1 MNKRILIVGG
11 SSFIGIN
18 LIDSLINRGFEV
30 IVYGRKKPLCLN
42 HKFRFISA
50 ELTEFDLHRK
60 SLSEL
65 DIHTVIYL
73 VNSFSVNSKTSN
85 FNDLLE
91 INKNFISNVLDVV
104 KRFVFFSSGGRVY
117 RSSDLPH
124 SENEELSALCDYGRS
139 KILLESFISFESEL
153 KGKPYLIVRPSN
165 PYGPYQMLNG
175 TQGLI
180 AVVTGRISSGQS
192 VEIWGDGYE
201 VRDYIYIDDFVDLF
215 IKLLALPSPK
225 YNIYN
230 IGSGFPV
237 STLEILEVVK
247 RNLKAYHVSVQ
258 YVSSL
263 NTIKS
268 NILNNSRLHDE
279 VGYFDYTSLDLGVSK
294 FIQWLGK

>member
-1 MNKRILIVGG
+1 MSKRILIVGG

-18 LIDSLINRGFEV
+18 LIESLINKGFEV

-42 HKFRFISA
+42 NNFRFISA
-50 ELTEFDLHRK
+50 ELTDFELHRTL
-60 SLSEL
+60 LSEL
-65 DIHTVIYL
+65 DIHTAIYL
-73 VNSFSVNSKTSN
+73 VNSFSVNSKTLN
-85 FNDLLE
+85 FNDLLD
-91 INKNFISNVLDVV
+91 INKKFISNVFDVV
-104 KRFVFFSSGGRVY
+104 NRFVFFSSGGRVY
-117 RSSDLPH
+117 RSSDFPH
-124 SENEELSALCDYGRS
+124 SETEELCALCDYGRS

-165 PYGPYQMLNG
+165 PYGPHQMLNG

-180 AVVTGRISSGQS
+180 AVVAGRICSGQS

-215 IKLLALPSPK
+215 TKLLALPSPK

-237 STLEILEVVK
+237 STLEILEVVR
-247 RNLKAYHVSVQ
+247 RNLKVEHVSVR

-279 VGYFDYTSLDLGVSK
+279 VGPFNYTSLDLGVSK

>member
-18 LIDSLINRGFEV
+18 LIDSLINKGFEV
-30 IVYGRKKPLCLN
+30 IVYGRKKPSCLN

-50 ELTEFDLHRK
+50 EITEFELHRK
-60 SLSEL
+60 VLSEL
-65 DIHTVIYL
+65 DIHTAIYL
-73 VNSFSVNSKTSN
+73 VNTFSVNSKALN

-91 INKNFISNVLDVV
+91 VNKNFISNVLDVV

-117 RSSDLPH
+117 CSSDFPH

-139 KILLESFISFESEL
+139 KILLESFVSFESEL
-153 KGKPYLIVRPSN
+153 KGKRYLIVRPSN
-165 PYGPYQMLNG
+165 PYGPYQVLNG

-180 AVVTGRISSGQS
+180 AVITGRISSGQS

-215 IKLLALPSPK
+215 TKLLVLPSPK
-225 YNIYN
+225 HNIYN
-230 IGSGFPV
+230 IGSGSPI

-247 RNLKAYHVSVQ
+247 RNLKVDHVSVQ
-258 YVSSL
+258 YISSL

-279 VGYFDYTSLDLGVSK
+279 VGPFNYTSLDLGVSK
-294 FIQWLGK
+294 FIRWLGK